1 MVKEGNMFLVAFW
14 ISLALAVV
22 GVGMDIFQM
31 GLWWNLLF
39 VPIVLCFSFT
49 IVLIW
54 GMVKGGM

>member
-1 MVKEGNMFLVAFW
+1 MFLVAFW

-31 GLWWNLLF
+31 SLWWNLLF
-39 VPIVLCFSFT
+39 VPIVLCLTFP

-54 GMVKGGM
+54 GMAKGGCKVQQM

>member
-39 VPIVLCFSFT
+39 VPIVLCLTFP